1 MKILIQYIKP
11 FKGLVLLAFLL
22 AAINQTFSLFDPMIF
37 GKLIDEFA
45 KNPFLDPAGNERTQ
59 AMFLKGVGNMLLLLV
74 GTAMVSRIAKAFQD
88 YIVNVIIQKFGAAL
102 FTDGLKHSMQLPY
115 QAFEDQRSGE
125 TLSILTKARADC
137 EKFISYVINV
147 VFGIVVS
154 VVFVS
159 VYATRLHW
167 SIVPIYIGGAS
178 MIAYVTNL
186 LSKKIKVIQKN
197 IVKET
202 TSLAGTT
209 TESLRNIELVKSLGL
224 TTQEIN
230 RLNNNTYKILAL
242 ELKKVKNI
250 RSLSFIQGTMVNALR
265 QVITFTLMWLIFKEI
280 LTVGQL
286 ISLQFYSFFI
296 FGPLQEIGSII
307 LSYRETEASLNNFDA
322 LMKKPIDTPPANPI
336 AIGEIEQLA
345 FKQVGF
351 QHQTANF
358 KAIDQISFEA
368 KKGETIAFVGPS
380 GAGKSTLVKLL
391 VGLYQPQEGEILM
404 NGVNTA
410 QIDMS
415 ELRNQIS
422 FVTQDTQ
429 LFAGTIKENLAFVA
443 PAATEE
449 DMLLALT
456 KASCANILDK
466 GGNGLATV
474 IGEGGLKL
482 SGGEKQRLSIAR
494 ALLRH
499 PHLLIFDEATSSLD
513 SLTEESITDTIR
525 DLSKEREQITIMIA
539 HRLSTIIHA
548 TRIYV
553 LEKGTVIESGN
564 HQSLLEEKGLYM
576 PCGDNKLENVKDT
589 NYLSSLS
596 NLFFKYSIT
605 EGSSSPS
612 ISLNSNSIAFVL
624 NLISSKETKIDTVKV
639 SKLAAKMNFAIAW

>member
-1 MKILIQYIKP
+1 MKILFQYIKP
-11 FKGLVLLAFLL
+11 FRGLVFLAFIL
-22 AAINQTFSLFDPMIF
+22 AGINQTFSLFDPMIF
-37 GKLIDEFA
+37 GKLIDGFA
-45 KNPFLDPAGNERTQ
+45 KNPIVDAAGHHRTQ
-59 AMFLKGVGNMLLLLV
+59 SDFLRGVSNMLLLLV

-88 YIVNVIIQKFGAAL
+88 YTVNVIIQKFGAAL

-137 EKFISYVINV
+137 EKFISYVVNV
-147 VFGIVVS
+147 LFGIIVS
-154 VVFVS
+154 VIFVS
-159 VYATRLHW
+159 IYATRLHW
-167 SIVPIYIGGAS
+167 SIIPIYIGGAS
-178 MIAYVTNL
+178 LIAYVTNL
-186 LSKKIKVIQKN
+186 LSKQIKVIQKT

-209 TESLRNIELVKSLGL
+209 TESLRNIELIKSLGL
-224 TTQEIN
+224 TTQEIQ

-242 ELKKVKNI
+242 ELKKVKNV
-250 RSLSFIQGTMVNALR
+250 RSLSFIQGTMVNFLR

-322 LMKKPIDTPPANPI
+322 LMKKPIDQTPINPT
-336 AIGEIEQLA
+336 AIGNIEHLA
-345 FKQVGF
+345 FNQVGF

-358 KAIDQISFEA
+358 KAIDNISFEA
-368 KKGETIAFVGPS
+368 KKGETVAFVGPS

-391 VGLYQPQEGEILM
+391 VGLYEPQEGEIL
-404 NGVNTA
+404 VNDVNSKN
-410 QIDMS
+410 IDMTG
-415 ELRNQIS
+415 LRNQIS

-443 PAATEE
+443 PNATEE
-449 DMLLALT
+449 DMLIALT
-456 KASCANILDK
+456 KASCSNILDK
-466 GGNGLATV
+466 GGNGLATL

-513 SLTEESITDTIR
+513 SITEESITDTIKQ
-525 DLSKEREQITIMIA
+525 LSAEREQITIMIA

-553 LEKGTVIESGN
+553 LEKGQVIEKGT
-564 HQSLLEEKGLYM
+564 HDSLLLEKGLYYAM
-576 PCGDNKLENVKDT
+576 WRQQIGERRMAN
-589 NYLSSLS
+589 
-596 NLFFKYSIT
+596 
-605 EGSSSPS
+605 
-612 ISLNSNSIAFVL
+612 
-624 NLISSKETKIDTVKV
+624 
-639 SKLAAKMNFAIAW
+639 

>member
-1 MKILIQYIKP
+1 MKILFKYIRP
-11 FKGLVLLAFLL
+11 YRPLVLLAFVL

-37 GKLIDEFA
+37 GKLIDQFA
-45 KNPFLDPAGNERTQ
+45 KSPFKDASGHTRDE
-59 AMFLKGVGNMLLLLV
+59 AAFLMGVGNMLLLLV

-88 YIVNVIIQKFGAAL
+88 YVVNVIIQKFGAAL
-102 FTDGLKHSMQLPY
+102 FTDGLRHSMQLPY

-125 TLSILTKARADC
+125 TLSILTKARTDC
-137 EKFISYVINV
+137 EKFISYVVNV
-147 VFGIVVS
+147 LFGIIVS
-154 VVFVS
+154 VIFVS
-159 VYATRLHW
+159 IYATRLHW
-167 SIVPIYIGGAS
+167 SIIPIYIGGAS

-186 LSKKIKVIQKN
+186 LSKKIKSIQKN

-202 TSLAGTT
+202 TTLAGTT

-307 LSYRETEASLNNFDA
+307 MSYRETEASLQNFEA
-322 LMKKPIDTPPANPI
+322 LMNKPTEQTPNNPTNVG
-336 AIGEIEQLA
+336 AIEQLA
-345 FKQVGF
+345 FENVGF

-358 KAIDQISFEA
+358 KAIDNINFVA
-368 KKGETIAFVGPS
+368 KKGETVAFVGPS

-391 VGLYQPQEGEILM
+391 VGLYSNQEGAILV
-404 NGVNTA
+404 NGTDTRN
-410 QIDMS
+410 IDMNC
-415 ELRNQIS
+415 LRNQIS

-429 LFAGTIKENLAFVA
+429 LFAGTIRENLAFVA
-443 PAATEE
+443 PEAT
-449 DMLLALT
+449 DDAMLEALT
-456 KASCANILDK
+456 KSSCTNILDK
-466 GGNGLATV
+466 GGNGLDTV

-525 DLSKEREQITIMIA
+525 ELSAEREQITIMIA

-548 TRIYV
+548 NRIYV
-553 LEKGTVIESGN
+553 LEKGKVIEEGT
-564 HQSLLEEKGLYM
+564 HQSLLEEKGLYYAM
-576 PCGDNKLENVKDT
+576 WRQQIGERK
-589 NYLSSLS
+589 S
-596 NLFFKYSIT
+596 N
-605 EGSSSPS
+605 
-612 ISLNSNSIAFVL
+612 
-624 NLISSKETKIDTVKV
+624 
-639 SKLAAKMNFAIAW
+639 

>member
-45 KNPFLDPAGNERTQ
+45 KNPFLDPSGNERTQ

-197 IVKET
+197 ILKET

-345 FKQVGF
+345 FKLVGF

-564 HQSLLEEKGLYM
+564 HQSLLEEKGLYYAM
-576 PCGDNKLENVKDT
+576 WSQQIGERK
-589 NYLSSLS
+589 
-596 NLFFKYSIT
+596 
-605 EGSSSPS
+605 GH
-612 ISLNSNSIAFVL
+612 
-624 NLISSKETKIDTVKV
+624 
-639 SKLAAKMNFAIAW
+639 